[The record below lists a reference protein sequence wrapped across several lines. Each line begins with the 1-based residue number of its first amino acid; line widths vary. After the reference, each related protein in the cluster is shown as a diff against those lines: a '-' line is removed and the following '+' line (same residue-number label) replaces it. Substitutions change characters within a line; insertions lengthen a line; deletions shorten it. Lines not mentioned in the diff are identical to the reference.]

1 MRWINHQNIAKEM
14 NSNSLVSIDDISR
27 EEILDL
33 IERARFFE
41 EHPDHKIL
49 DGKVVATLF
58 FEPSTRTRLS
68 FETAVNRLGGR
79 VIGFSD
85 ASTTSSSK
93 GETLK
98 DTIKMVSNY
107 VDLIIMRHYLE
118 GAARYATEV
127 TDTPIINAGDGA
139 NQHPSQTMLDLYSIS
154 KTQGSL
160 ENLTI
165 TMVGDLKYGRTVH
178 SLLMAMR
185 YFNPTFNFVACDE
198 LKMPLEY
205 KEFCDKNG
213 IKYTE
218 HRDFSQEVINSSDIL
233 YMTRVQRERFTDIME
248 YEKVKN
254 IYTLHNSMLN
264 DAKDNLKVLH
274 PLPRVNEIDRDVDDN
289 PKAYYFEQARNGLY
303 ARQAIICK
311 ALGIDIYK
319 ETAK

>member
-1 MRWINHQNIAKEM
+1 M
-14 NSNSLVSIDDISR
+14 NTNSLVSIDDISR
-27 EEILDL
+27 DEILDL
-33 IERARFFE
+33 LERARFFE
-41 EHPDHKIL
+41 EHPNHRIL
-49 DGKVVATLF
+49 QGKVVATLF

-79 VIGFSD
+79 IIGFSD

-127 TDTPIINAGDGA
+127 TDTPVINAGDGA
-139 NQHPSQTMLDLYSIS
+139 NQHPSQTMLDLYSIY
-154 KTQGSL
+154 KTQGTL

-185 YFNPTFNFVACDE
+185 FFNPTFRFVACNE
-198 LKMPLEY
+198 LRMPKEY
-205 KEFCDKNG
+205 RDFCDANG
-213 IKYTE
+213 IRYTE
-218 HRDFSQEVINSSDIL
+218 HTEFDSEVLADTDIL
-233 YMTRVQRERFTDIME
+233 YMTRVQRERFSDIME
-248 YEKVKN
+248 YERVKN
-254 IYTLHNSMLN
+254 LYTLRNDMLE
-264 DAKDNLKVLH
+264 DTKPTLRVLH
-274 PLPRVNEIDRDVDDN
+274 PLPRVNEMDRDVDDN
-289 PKAYYFEQARNGLY
+289 PKAYYFEQARNGLF

-319 ETAK
+319 EANV

>member
-1 MRWINHQNIAKEM
+1 M

-27 EEILDL
+27 DEILGL
-33 IERARFFE
+33 IERARYFE
-41 EHPDHKIL
+41 EHPNHKIL

-85 ASTTSSSK
+85 ASTSSSSK

-139 NQHPSQTMLDLYSIS
+139 NQHPSQTLLDLYSIA
-154 KTQGSL
+154 KTQGRL
-160 ENLTI
+160 DNLTI

-185 YFNPTFNFVACDE
+185 YFNPTFIFVACDE
-198 LKMPLEY
+198 LQMPKEY
-205 KEFCDKNG
+205 LQFCDNNG
-213 IKYTE
+213 IRYRLEK
-218 HRDFSQEVINSSDIL
+218 DFNSEVLAQTDIL

-248 YEKVKN
+248 YERVKDL
-254 IYTLHNSMLN
+254 YTLRAAMLEGT
-264 DAKDNLKVLH
+264 KPNLKVLH
-274 PLPRVNEIDRDVDDN
+274 PLPRVNEIDVDVDDT
-289 PKAYYFEQARNGLY
+289 PQAYYFEQARNGLY
-303 ARQAIICK
+303 ARQAIICN
-311 ALGIDIYK
+311 ALGIDILKK
-319 ETAK
+319 ENQQQ

>member
-1 MRWINHQNIAKEM
+1 MSN
-14 NSNSLVSIDDISR
+14 NSLVSIDDISR
-27 EEILDL
+27 DEILDL
-33 IERARFFE
+33 LERARYFD
-41 EHPDHKIL
+41 EHPIHKVL

-85 ASTTSSSK
+85 PAATSTSK

-127 TDTPIINAGDGA
+127 SDTPVINAGDGA
-139 NQHPSQTMLDLYSIS
+139 NQHPSQTMLDLYSIY
-154 KTQGSL
+154 KTQGK
-160 ENLTI
+160 LTDLNI

-185 YFNPTFNFVACDE
+185 YFNPTFHFVACKE
-198 LKMPLEY
+198 LGMPQEY
-205 KEFCDKNG
+205 KDFCDANG
-213 IKYTE
+213 IKYVE
-218 HRDFSQEVINSSDIL
+218 HTDFSPEVINAADII
-233 YMTRVQRERFTDIME
+233 YMTRVQRERFQDLME
-248 YEKVKN
+248 YERVKN
-254 IYTLHNSMLN
+254 LYTLHNDMLA
-264 DAKDNLKVLH
+264 DSKPNLKVLH

-303 ARQAIICK
+303 ARQAIICR

-319 ETAK
+319 AAEHE